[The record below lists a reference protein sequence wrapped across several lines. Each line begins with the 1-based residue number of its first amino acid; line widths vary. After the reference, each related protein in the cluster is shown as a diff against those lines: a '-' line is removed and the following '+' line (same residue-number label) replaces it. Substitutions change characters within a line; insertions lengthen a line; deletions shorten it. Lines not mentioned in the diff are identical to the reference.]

1 MRSRTWTLRPWTERS
16 CWTSLHCRRRRRCC
30 CCLRPRTE
38 RRRSWWTSLHCRRRG
53 RWRWSRRAGEP
64 PLLLTVSKTFWL
76 PMTTEPYPRIISL
89 IPSPTMLQSMKE
101 LRVQI
106 YEHLLLPTGTLKQ
119 GLIKTIVRK
128 MKLITKPYQKI
139 GWGWKYWSR
148 ILNITT

>member
-1 MRSRTWTLRPWTERS
+1 MYFVPEFRKKSRYS
-16 CWTSLHCRRRRRCC
+16 KIFIIF
-30 CCLRPRTE
+30 
-38 RRRSWWTSLHCRRRG
+38 
-53 RWRWSRRAGEP
+53 
-64 PLLLTVSKTFWL
+64 LLQRQMSAKLFWL

-139 GWGWKYWSR
+139 G
-148 ILNITT
+148 